1 MIKKPY
7 FHAINLINEKCKGC
21 MHCVRICPTEA
32 LRIRDG
38 RVHLDDARCVDCGKC
53 IGVCPFGA
61 IVATSDPLSMIND
74 FKYKIA
80 IISTPFAGQF
90 TEDIEYSTTI
100 KALYHLG
107 FDKVIEESMATNIM
121 TKMKR
126 HYIDEHKNIR
136 PILSSNCPAVIRL
149 IQVRFP
155 SLLPNIF
162 HVEAPMSV
170 LSMYYRDKFSK
181 VQNLSPA
188 DIGIFLIVPCIAQVA
203 AVHQPQ
209 GAYKRIQE
217 GAIAIRDIY
226 NLVRNDLSTI
236 KYLDYDFITHEKGLS
251 RALSGQEADEV
262 GNNKIRTIAVSGIE
276 NVIEILQKVE
286 DHLLDQY
293 DYIVLRSC
301 TSGCVGGILNV
312 ENPFIARS
320 RIHSLIRNAQHHD
333 HELDPIFSSYLNGE
347 FDVLPL
353 EPRSIMQLDK
363 DMKQAIL
370 KMKKLNEIKEQLP
383 LIDCGACGTPNC
395 QALAEDI
402 VQGKA
407 SIEDCV
413 ILLKKNKNKN
423 DE

>member
-1 MIKKPY
+1 MEQTY
-7 FHAINLINEKCKGC
+7 FHAIDLINDKCKGC
-21 MHCVRICPTEA
+21 MHCVRTCPTEA
-32 LRIRDG
+32 LRIRNG
-38 RVHLDDARCVDCGKC
+38 RVHLDDKRCVDCGKC
-53 IGVCPFGA
+53 IAVCPFGA
-61 IVATSDPLSMIND
+61 IVASSDPLSIRND
-74 FKYKIA
+74 YKFKVA
-80 IISTPFAGQF
+80 IITAPYAGQF

-100 KALYHLG
+100 KSLYHLG
-107 FDKVIEESMATNIM
+107 FDRVIEESMATNIM

-126 HYIDEHKNIR
+126 HYIANNKDKK

-170 LSMYYRDKFSK
+170 LSMYYREKYSAIEGLDPSE
-181 VQNLSPA
+181 
-188 DIGIFLIVPCIAQVA
+188 IGVFVAVPCIAQVA

-209 GAYKRIQE
+209 GAYKRNLD
-217 GAIAIRDIY
+217 GAIAIRDVY
-226 NLVRNDLSTI
+226 NAVRNDLADI
-236 KYLDYDFITHEKGLS
+236 RNLDYDFITHENGLS

-262 GNNKIRTIAVSGIE
+262 GNDQIRTIAVSGIE
-276 NVIEILQKVE
+276 NVIDILQKVE
-286 DHLLDQY
+286 DHILDQY

-320 RIHSLIRNAQHHD
+320 RIQTLIRASKHHD
-333 HELDPIFSSYLNGE
+333 HELDPMFSSYLNGE

-353 EPRSIMQLDK
+353 EPRSIMQLDT
-363 DMKQAIL
+363 DMKQAII

-383 LIDCGACGTPNC
+383 SIDCGACGAPNC

-407 SIEDCV
+407 CIDDCV
-413 ILLKKNKNKN
+413 ILLKKNKNKKS
-423 DE
+423 D